1 MTAESAEGRLATA
14 RALLRGAGLEGEVD
28 AVGLDGEIA
37 AILIGPEAREPLARL
52 APQIRSLGFRY
63 VALESRASNND
74 NEDS

>member
-1 MTAESAEGRLATA
+1 MTSASAEDRLTA
-14 RALLRGAGLEGEVD
+14 VRTLLRGAGLEGEVD

-37 AILIGPEAREPLARL
+37 AIRSGAEAREPLARL

-63 VALESRASNND
+63 VALEPRASNND